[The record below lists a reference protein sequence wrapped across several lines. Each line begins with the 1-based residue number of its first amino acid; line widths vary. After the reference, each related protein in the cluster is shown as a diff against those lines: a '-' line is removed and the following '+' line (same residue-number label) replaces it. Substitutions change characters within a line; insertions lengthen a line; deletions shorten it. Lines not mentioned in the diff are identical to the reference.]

1 MPKHFTLGPFNL
13 DLMLYDAALNERSA
27 PTRRMLA
34 NAVLNI
40 EPEEAYHGA
49 HELLLAVEAV
59 HQEMDLGKCQL
70 AQILARKGDDYQRCL
85 YYILAGRGVVQM
97 LDDLRWI
104 VGLLRARYD
113 QLLECRAKGIRVVRS
128 LGVYLAS
135 EPDGVLPSNDAD
147 FRLGASWVNDPM
159 LALFNEDEDP
169 S

>member
-49 HELLLAVEAV
+49 YELLLAVEAV
-59 HQEMDLGKCQL
+59 HQEMDQGKCQL

-104 VGLLRARYD
+104 VGLLRTRHD
-113 QLLECRAKGIRVVRS
+113 QLLECRTKGIRVVRS
-128 LGVYLAS
+128 PGVYIAS
-135 EPDGVLPSNDAD
+135 EPDGVLPANDAD

-159 LALFNEDEDP
+159 LALLNEDEDP
-169 S
+169 L

>member
-1 MPKHFTLGPFNL
+1 MPKPFTLGPFNL

-49 HELLLAVEAV
+49 YELLLAVEAV

-104 VGLLRARYD
+104 VGLLRTRYD
-113 QLLECRAKGIRVVRS
+113 QMLECRAKGTRVVYS
-128 LGVYLAS
+128 PGVYLAN
-135 EPDGVLPSNDAD
+135 EPDGVLPANDAD
-147 FRLGASWVNDPM
+147 FRLGASWFNDPM
-159 LALFNEDEDP
+159 LSFLNEDEEP